1 MYMFYRGLF
10 QVTMALAAIGYT
22 LFLANVLLLPSAAAI
37 DWSICLMFYGLY
49 FGVLG
54 RDLIEFTS
62 GRMASTIGVR
72 NYTTACT
79 NL

>member
-1 MYMFYRGLF
+1 MFYRGLF

-22 LFLANVLLLPSAAAI
+22 LFLANVLFLPSATAI

-54 RDLIEFTS
+54 RDLVDFTS

-72 NYTTACT
+72 RYTKIGA
-79 NL
+79 NI